1 MTVYVF
7 QFCFCASFFLLLL
20 LHHHRLLSFRF
31 ESKLVSHL
39 ARGFDPFKP
48 LSINTNAIESS
59 AASAAAPGNAIMK
72 KPSVLYDSLHHHPL
86 HQMQVQQ
93 QQQQHPQQHA
103 YHQQHQQHQQQQLTT
118 TAPKMTVPTAA
129 TAAATTTITSLTTP
143 TTNLSSTATTTSV
156 VDGQR
161 YSRMEIYK
169 ASVANTTIDHPSNN
183 SNSKSPHT
191 CL

>member
-7 QFCFCASFFLLLL
+7 QFCFCAFFLLLL
-20 LHHHRLLSFRF
+20 LRHRLLSFRF

-59 AASAAAPGNAIMK
+59 AASAAPGNAIMK

-103 YHQQHQQHQQQQLTT
+103 YHQQHQHQQQQQQLTT

-129 TAAATTTITSLTTP
+129 TAAATTTTITSLTTP